1 MRDRFGIKSSKCLYF
16 VTFEGSLTGC
26 ITLDCELS
34 LPGPT
39 NIVSLTSDFYC
50 WYFSRLC
57 PRVFL
62 FFFPL
67 LTVLFLR
74 KLSFIIQSFCGKL
87 EERKM
92 RRTGLSL
99 LRYLLWLGTMF
110 CFVLFPNYAS
120 VPQDSS
126 GPSSS
131 QGKHYFWVCLPL
143 LLHLFTFFPN
153 FEISLLFTP
162 VKHGFWR

>member
-1 MRDRFGIKSSKCLYF
+1 MK
-16 VTFEGSLTGC
+16 GSLTGC

-39 NIVSLTSDFYC
+39 DIVSLTSDFYC

-62 FFFPL
+62 FFFFSPSHCVISEKV
-67 LTVLFLR
+67 VLHNS
-74 KLSFIIQSFCGKL
+74 KFCGKL

-120 VPQDSS
+120 VPRTVQDLAALKESTIS
-126 GPSSS
+126 R
-131 QGKHYFWVCLPL
+131 VCLPL
-143 LLHLFTFFPN
+143 LLHLFTFFPPTLK
-153 FEISLLFTP
+153 ISFAFLP